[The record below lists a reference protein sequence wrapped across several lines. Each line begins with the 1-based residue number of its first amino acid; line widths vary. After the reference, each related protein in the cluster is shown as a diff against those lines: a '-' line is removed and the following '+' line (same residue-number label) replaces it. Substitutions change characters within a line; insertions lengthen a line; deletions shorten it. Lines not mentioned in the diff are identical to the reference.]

1 MARNIGIDVC
11 SVVKKQFHGLQ
22 ATVADGDE
30 QGVDEVN
37 IGVGSSLQQEL
48 CGIDIVVKNSKI
60 EGGGA
65 SVLIKAGAFSGEAG
79 VHLIAGINQLFQDV
93 IVVALGC

>member
-1 MARNIGIDVC
+1 M
-11 SVVKKQFHGLQ
+11 VKKQFHGLQ

-30 QGVDEVN
+30 QRVDEVN

-48 CGIDIVVKNSKI
+48 CGVDIVVKNSKI

-65 SVLIKAGAFSGEAG
+65 SVLIKAGAFIGEAG
-79 VHLIAGINQLFQDV
+79 VHLIASINQLFQDI